1 VDSVAADDIGALDV
15 LHLQFTAIGVG
26 GTNAVN
32 HRTAALSADP
42 AERPDR
48 RRTFEIRFL
57 DPGVHA
63 YAFTFG

>member
-48 RRTFEIRFL
+48 RPHVL
-57 DPGVHA
+57 
-63 YAFTFG
+63 